1 MDIEKFAG
9 GKLFMFCEWAFKLTI
24 WNLLTLLII
33 AIATIIP
40 FYLFYNVQDD
50 YVINNVEVVNEEV
63 IVTLNNEEKH
73 NIGKFISNYNVKEF
87 DFDDDF
93 IYITIED
100 LYITYSNA
108 DRLKSIEEVYFN
120 ENNELIVNGMHK
132 TFNYGNI
139 FDSPISIEFCKID
152 INKNVIIGLENGLTF
167 NYGPKIETNGTLAGI
182 LIIIAIVIGIFVF
195 IPAYVTLF
203 SMIKIL
209 ATDGSAP
216 LSLYFEIL
224 WDNFKSIYK
233 VELIFIPISV
243 VMSYLIYLYYMIL
256 TYSEFENKVLIGLS
270 YNILL
275 VFVLIFI
282 LWLVSLPM
290 TLGYFRMRT
299 KTIIKFT
306 FIMAFKNILFTL
318 LYVFINILPLL
329 LCFINSFFI
338 PIWFLLGF
346 SVPLY
351 VIYRLSAKKYRALV
365 NDFESY
371 KDDDIYDLKEDN

>member
-182 LIIIAIVIGIFVF
+182 LIIIAVVIGIFVF

-233 VELIFIPISV
+233 VELIFIPILV

-329 LCFINSFFI
+329 LCFISSFFI